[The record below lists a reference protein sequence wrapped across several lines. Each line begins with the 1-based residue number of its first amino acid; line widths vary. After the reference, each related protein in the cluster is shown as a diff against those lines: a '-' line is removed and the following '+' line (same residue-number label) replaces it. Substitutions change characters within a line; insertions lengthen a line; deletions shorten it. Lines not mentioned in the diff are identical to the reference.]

1 MNLTISLIFAK
12 CHGSKFI
19 LDAMRHKGSVNDGR
33 RRTQKGKHCASTTL
47 ILLLPFACYLI
58 TDDRHY
64 TLHFYH
70 DLTPR
75 LTLMILL
82 VI

>member
-1 MNLTISLIFAK
+1 MKPIISLIFAK

-19 LDAMRHKGSVNDGR
+19 LDALQHKGSANGGPR
-33 RRTQKGKHCASTTL
+33 WTQQGKHCAPTTL
-47 ILLLPFACYLI
+47 VLLRPFACYLI

-75 LTLMILL
+75 LTLMI
-82 VI
+82 I